1 MKLLY
6 FGAKWCIPC
15 TTLKPLIQSISK
27 EEKIDV
33 EYFDFDTD
41 DIFEKYENVIAY
53 DKYKELDAKE
63 DILKSDILF
72 LCLPTSHRNLQYNK
86 NPH

>member
-15 TTLKPLIQSISK
+15 TTLKPLIESISK

-41 DIFEKYENVIAY
+41 DNIFEKYEIEKLPSVLLLHN
-53 DKYKELDAKE
+53 DKIINKFSG
-63 DILKSDILF
+63 LKNKHFIQNF
-72 LCLPTSHRNLQYNK
+72 LK
-86 NPH
+86 NE